1 MRIGTIGSGVIVQSI
16 LNGVA
21 ATEGISCEAVYSR
34 SREKG
39 CALAEKYGVQK
50 VYTKLEDLMRDEAID
65 FILSL
70 IHI

>member
-50 VYTKLEDLMRDEAID
+50 VYTKPVSYTHLAWK
-65 FILSL
+65 
-70 IHI
+70 